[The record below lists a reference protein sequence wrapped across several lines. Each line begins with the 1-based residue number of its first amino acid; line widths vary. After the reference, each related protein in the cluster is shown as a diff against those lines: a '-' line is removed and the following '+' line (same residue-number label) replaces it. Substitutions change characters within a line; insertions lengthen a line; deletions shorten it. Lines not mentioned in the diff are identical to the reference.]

1 MSLSCEKLVNNYV
14 NWLRQRIKIAE
25 INEYCEI
32 TTPFLDRHNDSLQI
46 YLKKEGTD
54 LVLSDDGYTISD
66 LNLSGFELNTEKRKK
81 LFDSILNGFGV
92 KNINNEL
99 VVESNYENFPQKKHN
114 FIQAILAIN
123 DLFILSSPNVESFFR
138 EDVEKF
144 LNINSVRFIP
154 SVKFTGKSGFDHFF
168 DFVIPA
174 SKDNT
179 ERVIRT
185 VNKAN
190 RQSITSLIFSWND
203 IREVRTPD
211 SKMLVVLNDMDY
223 KVNPEYVSA
232 LKQYSLLPL
241 EWSKREEYLPILL
254 N

>member
-1 MSLSCEKLVNNYV
+1 MNLTCDELVTNYV

-25 INEYCEI
+25 VNDYCEI

-46 YLKKEGTD
+46 YLKKEGSD
-54 LVLSDDGYTISD
+54 LILTDDGYTIKD

-92 KNINNEL
+92 KNVNDEL
-99 VVESNYENFPQKKHN
+99 VIESNYENFPQKKHN

-123 DLFILSSPNVESFFR
+123 DLFILSSPNIESFFR
-138 EDVEKF
+138 EDVERF
-144 LNINSVRFIP
+144 LNLNSVRFIP
-154 SVKFTGKSGFDHFF
+154 SVKFTGKSGFDHYF

-174 SKDNT
+174 SRDNS

-190 RQSITSLIFSWND
+190 RQSVTSLIFSWND
-203 IREVRTPD
+203 IKDVRTTN

-223 KVNPEYVSA
+223 KLNPEYVSA
-232 LKQYSLLPL
+232 LKQYSLLPI

>member
-1 MSLSCEKLVNNYV
+1 MNLTCDELITKYV
-14 NWLRQRIKIAE
+14 SWLRERIKITE
-25 INEYCEI
+25 INNYCEI
-32 TTPFLDRHNDSLQI
+32 TTPFLDRHNDLLQI

-54 LVLSDDGYTISD
+54 LFLTDDGYTIRD

-92 KNINNEL
+92 KLKNDEL
-99 VVESNYENFPQKKHN
+99 TIESNPDNFPQKKHN

-123 DLFILSSPNVESFFR
+123 DLFILSSPNVESFFK

-144 LNINSVRFIP
+144 LNSYSVRFTP

-168 DFVIPA
+168 DFVIP
-174 SKDNT
+174 SSPKNS
-179 ERVIRT
+179 ERVLRT
-185 VNKAN
+185 VNKAT

-203 IREVRTPD
+203 IKDVRTPN
-211 SKMLVVLNDMDY
+211 SKMMVFLNDLEFRI
-223 KVNPEYVSA
+223 NPEYIGA
-232 LKQYSLLPL
+232 LKQYSLTPL

>member
-1 MSLSCEKLVNNYV
+1 MNLRCEELINNYI
-14 NWLRQRIKIAE
+14 NWLRQSIKITE
-25 INEYCEI
+25 INDYCEI

-46 YLKKEGTD
+46 YLKKEGTE
-54 LVLSDDGYTISD
+54 LILTDDGYTISD
-66 LNLSGFELNTEKRKK
+66 LILSGFELNTEKRKK

-99 VVESNYENFPQKKHN
+99 VMESNFENFPQKKHN

-123 DLFILSSPNVESFFR
+123 DLFILSSPNIESFFK

-144 LNINSVRFIP
+144 LNLNSVRFIP

-174 SKDNT
+174 SRDNS
-179 ERVIRT
+179 ERVIRA
-185 VNKAN
+185 VNKTN

-203 IREVRTPD
+203 IREVRTPN

-223 KVNPEYVSA
+223 KINPEYVSA
-232 LKQYSLLPL
+232 LKQYLLLPV